1 MSSPTRSSWN
11 ALFVGLVGVLVGA
24 ALVTNWQGIAA
35 HRTASDAVGVAPPI
49 TSDSAAYAA
58 ALHSDDLEQR
68 IIEAV
73 KRTEPSVVLI
83 RSTIHGQQI
92 DPFSQYFGN
101 GGPDGQQTEPFTAHA
116 SGSGFIFKE
125 DGDTAYVAT
134 NAHVV
139 FAADNIE
146 VLLANGKKV
155 KAEKVGS
162 DIHTDLAVLKIT
174 GSNLPP
180 ALPIGDSNALQQ
192 GQFVLAIGEP
202 ESFQNSVSLGIVS
215 ALHRTDIVAGGE
227 GQMNLP
233 SIKYGD
239 LLQTTAP
246 INPGNSGGPLITV
259 SGQVVGLAA
268 VVDPRAQNIGF
279 AIPINAAQPIL
290 ATLETHHSISH
301 PYIGIQMTP
310 MNSSMANYLG
320 YSGTGGIVI
329 NAVISGSP
337 ADRAGLSQGDVIVQ
351 FNHEAV
357 KEPSDVSSAVA
368 KLKTGDKV
376 SLLVWRR
383 GSLTPYDITLAD
395 MPEQLPQG

>member
-11 ALFVGLVGVLVGA
+11 AVLVGLIGVLVGA
-24 ALVTNWQGIAA
+24 ALVTNWQSIATHKA
-35 HRTASDAVGVAPPI
+35 GSDAASVSPAVTTA
-49 TSDSAAYAA
+49 TAAYAA

-83 RSTIHGQQI
+83 RSTVHGQQI
-92 DPFSQYFGN
+92 DPFSQFFGN
-101 GGPDGQQTEPFTAHA
+101 GANGAPTEPFTAHA
-116 SGSGFIFKE
+116 SGSGFIFKQE
-125 DGDTAYVAT
+125 GDTAYVAT

-139 FAADNIE
+139 FSADNIE

-162 DIHTDLAVLKIT
+162 DIRTDLAVLKIT

-215 ALHRTDIVAGGE
+215 ALHRTDIVAGGD
-227 GQMNLP
+227 GAVNIP
-233 SIKYGD
+233 AVRYSD

-246 INPGNSGGPLITV
+246 INPGNSGGPLVTV
-259 SGQVVGLAA
+259 SGQVVGIAA

-310 MNSSMANYLG
+310 MSSGMANYLG
-320 YSGTGGIVI
+320 YTGKAGIVV
-329 NAVISGSP
+329 NSVVPGSP
-337 ADRAGLSQGDVIVQ
+337 AEKAGLAQGDVIVEL
-351 FNHEAV
+351 NHIRV
-357 KEPSDVSSAVA
+357 NEPSDVSTAVA

-376 SLLVWRR
+376 SLLVWRK
-383 GSLTPYDITLAD
+383 GNLTPYDITLAD

>member
-1 MSSPTRSSWN
+1 MSSPTRFSWN
-11 ALFVGLVGVLVGA
+11 AALVGLIGVLVGA
-24 ALVTNWQGIAA
+24 ALVTNWQSIAL
-35 HRTASDAVGVAPPI
+35 HKTASDASVVPAV
-49 TSDSAAYAA
+49 TTATAAYAA

-83 RSTIHGQQI
+83 RSTVHGQQI
-92 DPFSQYFGN
+92 DPFSQFFGN
-101 GGPDGQQTEPFTAHA
+101 GGAGGGQSEPFTAHA
-116 SGSGFIFKE
+116 SGSGFIFKQ

-139 FAADNIE
+139 FSADNIE

-155 KAEKVGS
+155 QAEKVGS
-162 DIHTDLAVLKIT
+162 DIRSDLAVLKIT
-174 GSNLPP
+174 GPNLPP

-215 ALHRTDIVAGGE
+215 ALHRTDIVAGGD
-227 GQMNLP
+227 GMVNIP
-233 SIKYGD
+233 SIKYSD

-246 INPGNSGGPLITV
+246 INPGNSGGPLVTV
-259 SGQVVGLAA
+259 SGQVVGIAA

-279 AIPINAAQPIL
+279 AIPINAAQPII
-290 ATLETHHSISH
+290 ATLETHLSISH
-301 PYIGIQMTP
+301 PYIGIVMTP
-310 MNSSMANYLG
+310 MNASMANYLG
-320 YSGTGGIVI
+320 YNGKDGIVV
-329 NAVISGSP
+329 NTVVPGSP
-337 ADRAGLSQGDVIVQ
+337 ADKAGLYQGDVIVEL
-351 FNHEAV
+351 NHVRV
-357 KEPSDVSSAVA
+357 KEPTDVSTAVA

-376 SLLVWRR
+376 SLLVWRK
-383 GSLTPYDITLAD
+383 GNLTPYDITLAD

>member
-1 MSSPTRSSWN
+1 MSSPTRFSWN
-11 ALFVGLVGVLVGA
+11 ALLIGLIGVLVGA
-24 ALVTNWQGIAA
+24 ALVTNWQGIAIHKSGA
-35 HRTASDAVGVAPPI
+35 GANGVTPAV
-49 TSDSAAYAA
+49 TSATAAYAA
-58 ALHSDDLEQR
+58 VLHSDDLEQR

-83 RSTIHGQQI
+83 RSTVHGQQI
-92 DPFSQYFGN
+92 DPFSQFFGN
-101 GGPDGQQTEPFTAHA
+101 GGGNPQTEPFTAHA

-125 DGDTAYVAT
+125 EGDTAYVAT

-139 FAADNIE
+139 FSADNIE

-162 DIHTDLAVLKIT
+162 DIRTDLAVLKIT

-215 ALHRTDIVAGGE
+215 ALHRTDIVAGGD
-227 GQMNLP
+227 GMVNLP
-233 SIKYGD
+233 SIKYSD

-246 INPGNSGGPLITV
+246 INPGNSGGPLVTV
-259 SGQVVGLAA
+259 SGQVVGIAA

-301 PYIGIQMTP
+301 PYIGIVMTP
-310 MNSSMANYLG
+310 MNSGMANYLG
-320 YSGTGGIVI
+320 YTGKDGIVI
-329 NAVISGSP
+329 NNVVSGSP
-337 ADRAGLSQGDVIVQ
+337 ADKAGLAQGDVIVEL
-351 FNHEAV
+351 NHVKV
-357 KEPSDVSSAVA
+357 KEPTDVSSAVA

-376 SLLVWRR
+376 TLLVWRK
-383 GSLTPYDITLAD
+383 GNLTPYDIMLAD

>member
-1 MSSPTRSSWN
+1 
-11 ALFVGLVGVLVGA
+11 LIGVLVGA
-24 ALVTNWQGIAA
+24 ALVTNWQGIAL
-35 HRTASDAVGVAPPI
+35 HRTASDASVASAV
-49 TSDSAAYAA
+49 TTATAAYAA
-58 ALHSDDLEQR
+58 PLHSDDLEQR

-73 KRTEPSVVLI
+73 KHTEPSVVLI
-83 RSTIHGQQI
+83 RSTVHGQQI
-92 DPFSQYFGN
+92 DPFSQFFGN
-101 GGPDGQQTEPFTAHA
+101 GGAGGGPTEPFTAHA

-139 FAADNIE
+139 FSADNIE

-215 ALHRTDIVAGGE
+215 ALHRTDIVAGGD
-227 GQMNLP
+227 GMVNIP
-233 SIKYGD
+233 SIKYAD

-246 INPGNSGGPLITV
+246 INPGNSGGPLVTI

-301 PYIGIQMTP
+301 PYIGIAMTP
-310 MNSSMANYLG
+310 MNTSMANYLG
-320 YSGTGGIVI
+320 YTGKDGVVV
-329 NAVISGSP
+329 NTVVPGSP
-337 ADRAGLSQGDVIVQ
+337 AEKAGLNQGDVIVEL
-351 FNHEAV
+351 NHVRV
-357 KEPSDVSSAVA
+357 KEPSDVSTAVA
-368 KLKTGDKV
+368 KLKTGDTV
-376 SLLVWRR
+376 SLLVWRK

>member
-1 MSSPTRSSWN
+1 MSSPTRFSWN
-11 ALFVGLVGVLVGA
+11 ALLVGLIGVLVGA
-24 ALVTNWQGIAA
+24 ALVTNWQSIAM
-35 HRTASDAVGVAPPI
+35 HKSDAGANVVAPVG
-49 TSDSAAYAA
+49 TSATAAYAA

-83 RSTIHGQQI
+83 RSTVHGQQI
-92 DPFSQYFGN
+92 DPFSQFFGPN
-101 GGPDGQQTEPFTAHA
+101 AGSPETQPFTAHA

-125 DGDTAYVAT
+125 EGDTAYVAT

-139 FAADNIE
+139 FSADNIE

-162 DIHTDLAVLKIT
+162 DIRTDLAVLKIT
-174 GSNLPP
+174 GNNLPP

-215 ALHRTDIVAGGE
+215 ALHRTDIIAGGD
-227 GQMNLP
+227 GAVNIP
-233 SIKYGD
+233 PIKYSD

-246 INPGNSGGPLITV
+246 INPGNSGGPLVTV
-259 SGQVVGLAA
+259 SGQVVGIAA

-301 PYIGIQMTP
+301 PYIGIVMTP

-320 YSGTGGIVI
+320 YTGKDGIVV
-329 NAVISGSP
+329 NNVVPGSP
-337 ADRAGLSQGDVIVQ
+337 ADKAGLAQGDVIVEL
-351 FNHEAV
+351 NHVKV
-357 KEPSDVSSAVA
+357 KEPTDVSSTVA

-376 SLLVWRR
+376 TLLVWRK
-383 GSLTPYDITLAD
+383 GNLTPYDITLVD